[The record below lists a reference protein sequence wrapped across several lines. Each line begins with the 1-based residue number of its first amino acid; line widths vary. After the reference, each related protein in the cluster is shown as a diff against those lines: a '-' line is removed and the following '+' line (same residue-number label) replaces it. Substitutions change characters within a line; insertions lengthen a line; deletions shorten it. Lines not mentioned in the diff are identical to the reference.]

1 MSNAFLNRQCFSH
14 KALLTL
20 PLQESWGVICF
31 DSGAGPRAAGLA
43 AARDGAGGCSG
54 HFPVRMHIGGAG
66 GSSGRGVS
74 ELCCSAHH
82 PCFVLQHLPEPAVS
96 SGTRYVPV
104 PSSYTTGEARV
115 TLLILADL
123 LHFQLS
129 GSEKEAVDSEWVLP
143 SHGELLAFTWFP

>member
-1 MSNAFLNRQCFSH
+1 MLRPLPREDAHWRCRRELWQGGQR
-14 KALLTL
+14 ALL
-20 PLQESWGVICF
+20 Q
-31 DSGAGPRAAGLA
+31 
-43 AARDGAGGCSG
+43 CS
-54 HFPVRMHIGGAG
+54 
-66 GSSGRGVS
+66 
-74 ELCCSAHH
+74 H

-96 SGTRYVPV
+96 SGARYVPV

-115 TLLILADL
+115 TLLILGDL